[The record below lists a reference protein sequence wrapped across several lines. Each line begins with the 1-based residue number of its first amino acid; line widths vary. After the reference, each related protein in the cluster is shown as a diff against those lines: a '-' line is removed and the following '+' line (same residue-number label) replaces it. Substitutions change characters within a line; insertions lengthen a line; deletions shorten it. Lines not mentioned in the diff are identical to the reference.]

1 MRPDDVRWPA
11 AREAARRI
19 LRTARIVI
27 VVVEEDL
34 ECAHQLVR
42 AISEANPAQVNLPEV
57 RMDATPV
64 IKDLDGEVP
73 LVAWGASGDP
83 RAVLFQ
89 SEGVLSVSFED
100 VAAMAHT
107 LIEAGYPGC
116 LGCGGPG
123 LEDPWDEET
132 WRRRQVTTSFK

>member
-11 AREAARRI
+11 VREAARRI
-19 LRTARIVI
+19 LRTRRVVI
-27 VVVEEDL
+27 EVMQDDL
-34 ECAHQLVR
+34 ELAHRLVM
-42 AISEANPAQVNLPEV
+42 AISNANPAQLTLPEV
-57 RMDATPV
+57 HTAESAVIWDGDADAPLVVWDAT
-64 IKDLDGEVP
+64 
-73 LVAWGASGDP
+73 ADP

-89 SEGVLSVSFED
+89 PGHAHSVNFEE

-123 LEDPWDEET
+123 LEDPWDEEA
-132 WRRRQVTTSFK
+132 WRSRQVTTSFK